1 MAEVGE
7 AQAQAIRA
15 TAEYFFMA
23 VHSAQWRT
31 VRCQKTVF
39 RLLGLRVLSRTD
51 EARMQKQTRKVYE
64 TVIYDPSR
72 GSGAAGDCSHVI
84 RSTSRA
90 TVEKAARGRT
100 YYGAPATVRCEE
112 VPIRL
117 FQRWQAE
124 GKV

>member
-1 MAEVGE
+1 M
-7 AQAQAIRA
+7 
-15 TAEYFFMA
+15 
-23 VHSAQWRT
+23 RT
-31 VRCQKTVF
+31 R
-39 RLLGLRVLSRTD
+39 
-51 EARMQKQTRKVYE
+51 TRKVYE

-90 TVEKAARGRT
+90 TVEKAAQGRT
-100 YYGAPATVRCEE
+100 YYGAPAAVRCEE

-124 GKV
+124 GKI

>member
-1 MAEVGE
+1 
-7 AQAQAIRA
+7 
-15 TAEYFFMA
+15 
-23 VHSAQWRT
+23 
-31 VRCQKTVF
+31 
-39 RLLGLRVLSRTD
+39 
-51 EARMQKQTRKVYE
+51 MQKQTRKVYE

-100 YYGAPATVRCEE
+100 YLGSPASVQCVE
-112 VPIRL
+112 VSIRL
-117 FQRWQAE
+117 FRRWQAE